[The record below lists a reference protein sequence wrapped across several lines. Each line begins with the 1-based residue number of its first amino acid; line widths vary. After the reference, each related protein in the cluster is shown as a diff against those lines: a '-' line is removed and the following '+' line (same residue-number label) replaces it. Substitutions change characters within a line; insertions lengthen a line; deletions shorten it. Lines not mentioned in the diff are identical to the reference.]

1 MKARSLRI
9 LALTA
14 TFALVACGGGDKPE
28 GSGGAAAAPPP
39 SGGVPAPAPAPAPSP
54 SPAPSPAPAPAPAP
68 PSEEVQRGAA
78 LYMRNCASCHGSDPA
93 TGTQG
98 IYKGTTPAALQSAYG
113 RIDVMNL
120 FSGALTGRDT
130 QDIAAYISYSVG
142 LN

>member
-28 GSGGAAAAPPP
+28 GSGGAAAPPPP
-39 SGGVPAPAPAPAPSP
+39 SGGVPAPVPAPAPAPSP
-54 SPAPSPAPAPAPAP
+54 APSPAPAPAP